1 MNRLSLLL
9 FSLLALLPALPAA
22 AQKIIECQ
30 EKLSS
35 GQRVFLNLRP
45 GNTIRVR
52 AGRAGELSLKATVS
66 INENQLNEAFVLDI
80 SRGADELTVTA
91 DLDREMVRTAVPG
104 DCPEG
109 QGYWGG
115 NWGKDEN
122 GNYRRQTA
130 ACVAITYDI
139 TLPPGTDLRISTI
152 SGDINVAGLSGP
164 VQAKSISGDVDLSW
178 PPAQPAGLALKTI
191 SGEVYAD
198 PAVTFANRQQRPLVG
213 YEVRGTWRGAGGPTV
228 RLESISGNVFF
239 RQGK

>member
-9 FSLLALLPALPAA
+9 FPLLALLLAAPAA
-22 AQKIIECQ
+22 AQKIIERQ

-35 GQRVFLNLRP
+35 SQRVFLNLRP

-91 DLDREMVRTAVPG
+91 DLDREKVRTATPG
-104 DCPEG
+104 NCADG
-109 QGYWGG
+109 QGYWGD
-115 NWGKDEN
+115 NWTKNDKGKYE
-122 GNYRRQTA
+122 RRSGV
-130 ACVAITYDI
+130 CVRVDYDI

-152 SGDINVAGLSGP
+152 SGDINVSGLTGP
-164 VQAKSISGDVDLSW
+164 LQAKSISGDVDLSW

-198 PAVTFANRQQRPLVG
+198 PAVTFVNRQQRPLVG

-228 RLESISGNVFF
+228 RLESISGDVFF
-239 RQGK
+239 RQQK